1 MEDRRLDEGL
11 AIRALGSGMNR
22 RELLKRA
29 AVIGVSASAFGA
41 LLAAC
46 ADDDD
51 DDTDDDAPVEEPT
64 DDDEEPV
71 DEDDEPSDDEVAV
84 DDDEPADDDDQDRTL
99 VIAVPGDI
107 QNLDPTLS
115 SGDLLTQ
122 EVLTAVYSFLI
133 DFEVVEEDGVPVGD
147 PNSFVGDVAESFE
160 FSDDGTVVTFYLR
173 EGLQFSNGD
182 PIDANAVK
190 FTYDR
195 IFGQG
200 GVTAAL
206 TSMAAVQDADSI
218 EVVDD
223 LTVQFTL
230 TQANEL
236 LLGNMTQFGHSI
248 LNPNIVEPHMTDDDP
263 WAHDWLRTNT
273 TDTESGPYV
282 MESWEPDNQIVLRRN
297 PNYWKEVKND
307 RIILQI
313 IPDSSSRMSQVATGS
328 VDLAYEIPT
337 ESLAELEQN
346 ENLTIHANTTRAVTY
361 IGMHNEIEPFDDVLV
376 RQAISYAVPYDT
388 IIEQVIHGY
397 GSQLTG
403 PIPEGTP
410 SHTDEFFVYEEDLER
425 AQELLEEA
433 GYGDGLQITLT
444 IPNDSAEDRD
454 VAVWVQSNLR
464 QIGVDLSIDEMP
476 RAAFNERK
484 QRHEHAFFVDNWI
497 SITNDAL
504 YHVFWLLRSD
514 CCNYARYGNQEVWD
528 LIDTYMLSDDED
540 ERDEAAREVQR
551 LAVEDAAWV
560 FLYQPDLIIV
570 TQADVHGYTF
580 YSADRYMRYQHLYK
594 DSW

>member
-1 MEDRRLDEGL
+1 MEDRRISEGL
-11 AIRALGSGMNR
+11 PSHLLRSAVDR
-22 RELLKRA
+22 RTLLKRA
-29 AVIGVSASAFGA
+29 AAIGLAAPTIGA

-46 ADDDD
+46 AEDDDDDDEVAAEDPDDEDPDVEPD
-51 DDTDDDAPVEEPT
+51 DDTDDDVDDDAEPV
-64 DDDEEPV
+64 DDDEE
-71 DEDDEPSDDEVAV
+71 
-84 DDDEPADDDDQDRTL
+84 RTL
-99 VIAVPGDI
+99 LIAVPGDI

-147 PNSFVGDVAESFE
+147 PNSFVGDVAETFE
-160 FSDDGTVVTFYLR
+160 FSDDGTTVTFYLR

-182 PIDANAVK
+182 PLDAHAVK

-195 IFGQG
+195 VFGQG

-206 TSMAAVQDADSI
+206 TSMAAVEDEDSI
-218 EVVDD
+218 QVIDD
-223 LTVQFTL
+223 HTVEFTL
-230 TQANEL
+230 SQANEL

-248 LNPNIVEPHMTDDDP
+248 LNPNIVEPHMTEDDP

-297 PNYWKEVKND
+297 PNYWREVKND

-313 IPDSSSRMSQVATGS
+313 IPDSSSRMSQVVAGS

-337 ESLAELEQN
+337 ENLAELE
-346 ENLTIHANTTRAVTY
+346 ENPDLTVHANTTRAVTY
-361 IGMHNEIEPFDDVLV
+361 IGMNNEIEPFDNVQL

-388 IIEQVIHGY
+388 IINQVIHGY

-410 SHTDEFFVYEEDLER
+410 SHTDEFFVYDEDLDQAR
-425 AQELLEEA
+425 ELLEEA
-433 GYGDGLQITLT
+433 GFGDGLELTLT

-464 QIGVDLSIDEMP
+464 EIGVDLEIEEMP
-476 RAAFNERK
+476 RSAFNERK

-504 YHVFWLLRSD
+504 YHVFWLLRSE

-551 LAVEDAAWV
+551 LAVEEAAWV
-560 FLYQPDLIIV
+560 FLYQPDLVIV

-594 DSW
+594 EEWEN

>member
-1 MEDRRLDEGL
+1 MEDRNRVENL
-11 AIRALGSGMNR
+11 AVGALNR
-22 RELLKRA
+22 SISRRGILKRA
-29 AVIGVSASAFGA
+29 VALGLAVPAIGA
-41 LLAAC
+41 LLTAC
-46 ADDDD
+46 EDDEADDAVAVDPD
-51 DDTDDDAPVEEPT
+51 EDDA
-64 DDDEEPV
+64 DDEPV
-71 DEDDEPSDDEVAV
+71 AEDDEPDDDIDA
-84 DDDEPADDDDQDRTL
+84 DTDDEPADGDEERTL

-133 DFEVVEEDGVPVGD
+133 DFEVTEEDGVPVGD

-160 FSDDGTVVTFYLR
+160 FSDDGTVVTFHIR

-182 PIDANAVK
+182 PLDANAVK

-195 IFGQG
+195 VFGQG

-206 TSMAAVQDADSI
+206 TSMAAVEDADSI
-218 EVVDD
+218 QAIDD
-223 LTVQFTL
+223 LTVEFTL
-230 TQANEL
+230 SQANEL

-248 LNPNIVEPHMTDDDP
+248 LNPNVVEEHMTDDDP

-297 PNYWKEVKND
+297 PNYWREVKND

-313 IPDSSSRMSQVATGS
+313 IPDASSRMSQVAAGS

-337 ESLAELEQN
+337 ENLEELEDN
-346 ENLTIHANTTRAVTY
+346 PDLTVHANTTRAVTY
-361 IGMHNEIEPFDDVLV
+361 IGMNNEIEPFDDVLV
-376 RQAISYAVPYDT
+376 RQAISYAVPYET
-388 IIEQVIHGY
+388 IINNVIHGY

-410 SHTDEFFVYEEDLER
+410 SHTDEFFVYEDDPDR
-425 AQELLEEA
+425 ARELLEEA
-433 GYGDGLQITLT
+433 GYGDGLELTLT

-464 QIGVDLSIDEMP
+464 EIGVDLTIDEMP
-476 RAAFNERK
+476 RSAFNERK

-504 YHVFWLLRSD
+504 YHVFWLLRSE
-514 CCNYARYGNQEVWD
+514 CCNYARYGNEEVWD

-560 FLYQPDLIIV
+560 FLYQPDLVIV
-570 TQADVHGYTF
+570 TQADIHGYTF

-594 DSW
+594 EGWDS